1 MGVLEMVGRVIDP
14 MAKMMRPPPG
24 MAFDFSQPRGEPAL
38 VEPDSISWR
47 IFKNP
52 VTLFI
57 GGVAAVI
64 LELGEPSVRSGIWDH
79 SAFRQN
85 APMRLRRTGAAAMMT
100 VYGPRDAARRMIAR
114 VVRLHERVTGTTPDG
129 LPYRANDQRLLD
141 WVQATAAWGFIE
153 AYSRFAAALSPD
165 ERSGALAEGA
175 EAARLYG
182 AKGAPTSTA
191 EWEKLLAETLPVL
204 ERSGI
209 VFEFLAI
216 MTNAPLLPHA
226 LRPLQRLMI
235 RAAVDL
241 VPPEVRSKLG
251 LEHLI
256 LSAAERE
263 LVAIAARIAD
273 RLPIRN
279 APPAQASIRMNRDP
293 SFLYR

>member
-14 MAKMMRPPPG
+14 MAGMMRPPPG
-24 MAFDFSQPRGEPAL
+24 MEFDFSQPTGEPAL
-38 VEPDSISWR
+38 VEPESLSWR

-85 APMRLRRTGAAAMMT
+85 APLRLRRTGAAAMMT
-100 VYGPRDAARRMIAR
+100 VYGPQSEARKMIAR
-114 VVRLHERVTGTTPDG
+114 VVKMHEKVRGTTPDG
-129 LPYRANDQRLLD
+129 RPYQANDPRLLD

-153 AYSRFAAALSPD
+153 SYSRFACALSPE
-165 ERSGALAEGA
+165 ERSRALAEGA

-191 EWEKLLAETLPVL
+191 EWENLLADTLPLL
-204 ERSGI
+204 ERSDI

-216 MTNAPLLPHA
+216 MNNAPLLPRA

-241 VPPEVRSKLG
+241 APPEVRSKLG
-251 LEHLI
+251 LDHPT
-256 LSAAERE
+256 LSGAEE
-263 LVAIAARIAD
+263 QLVTVTARTAD
-273 RLPIRN
+273 RLPIRS